1 MQVKNKECALHG
13 GSLFFTFLSDGIRV
27 PKNDNRLGRLWFDIL
42 ISAGGIRTN
51 KSE

>member
-27 PKNDNRLGRLWFDIL
+27 PEKIKELIKRRFDTMYL
-42 ISAGGIRTN
+42 RF
-51 KSE
+51 